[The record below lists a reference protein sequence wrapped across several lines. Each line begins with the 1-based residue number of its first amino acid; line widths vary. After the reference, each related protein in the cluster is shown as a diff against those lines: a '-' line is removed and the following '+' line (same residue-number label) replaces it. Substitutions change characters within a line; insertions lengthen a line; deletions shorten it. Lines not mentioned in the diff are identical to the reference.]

1 MACLRYCEWLVG
13 WLLRE
18 REREKSQTNKNRSS
32 KTCKKTGLESESVDG
47 TTTVERYNDLHTQI
61 SGYHGISLFTWDSSF
76 DKKKLGCSR
85 GNRPF
90 PSPPSRHNASSA
102 SVAFPYGVKSN
113 SSRLNGG

>member
-1 MACLRYCEWLVG
+1 MAYLRYCEWLVG
-13 WLLRE
+13 WLLRARV
-18 REREKSQTNKNRSS
+18 REREKNVKQIESIEQNLRE
-32 KTCKKTGLESESVDG
+32 TGLESESVDG
-47 TTTVERYNDLHTQI
+47 TTTVEYNNLHI
-61 SGYHGISLFTWDSSF
+61 SGYHIRSFFTWDSSF